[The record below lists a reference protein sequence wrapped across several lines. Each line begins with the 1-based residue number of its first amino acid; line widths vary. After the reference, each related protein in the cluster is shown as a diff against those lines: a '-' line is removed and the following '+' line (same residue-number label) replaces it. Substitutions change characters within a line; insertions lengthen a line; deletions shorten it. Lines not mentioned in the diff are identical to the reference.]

1 MFAQP
6 YTQFMNNSFS
16 VDDLLLRL
24 DAIIET
30 ALDGII
36 TIDPK
41 GTIESINSS
50 GATLFGYEAADLIG
64 SNIRM
69 LMPEPYHSEHDGYLQ
84 KYLKTGEA
92 KIIGIGR
99 EVKGKRKDGTVF
111 PLRLAVSEV
120 KLSGEKMIFTGIVHD
135 LSVEKQAE
143 QKLKAYS
150 EELEEEVRRRTRELA
165 KANDQ
170 LAQSLQKE
178 MHLNE
183 LKSRFVSLASHE
195 FRTPLSTIMSSAT
208 LVDRYE
214 GANYLEK
221 RKKHISR
228 IKASVRD
235 LTGILNDFLSLEKLE
250 RGKVVPK
257 PSSFSLVELLTE
269 VIEEMQDVAQK
280 GQQILFQNE
289 CAENSALHDKNL
301 FKNILNN
308 LVSNAIK
315 YSPENTEIRVL
326 CRGSD
331 TGFSI
336 WVKDEGMGI
345 PHEEQAH
352 LFERFFRAH
361 NVENIKGTGLGLS
374 IVKEYVELMGGN
386 ISFESEEN
394 NGTTFHLELPWKAK
408 MKE

>member
-1 MFAQP
+1 M
-6 YTQFMNNSFS
+6 YNSAS
-16 VDDLLLRL
+16 SEDLLLRL

-36 TIDPK
+36 TIDP
-41 GTIESINSS
+41 GGIIESINTA
-50 GATLFGYEAADLIG
+50 GAKLFEYAAEELIG
-64 SNIRM
+64 ENINI
-69 LMPEPYHSEHDGYLQ
+69 LMPEPDHSAHDSYLNN
-84 KYLKTGEA
+84 YLETGKA

-99 EVKGKRKDGTVF
+99 EVKGKKKDGTIF

-120 KLSGEKMIFTGIVHD
+120 QLSGEYKIFTGILHD
-135 LSVEKQAE
+135 LTAEKVAE
-143 QKLKAYS
+143 EKMKKYS
-150 EELEEEVRRRTRELA
+150 EELEREVQRRTQELA
-165 KANDQ
+165 DANLQ
-170 LAQSLQKE
+170 LEESLKKE

-214 GANYLEK
+214 EANYLEK
-221 RKKHISR
+221 RKKHTAR

-257 PSSFSLVELLTE
+257 PSSFILVEVLVE
-269 VIEEMQDVAQK
+269 IIEEMQDVAKK
-280 GQQILFQNE
+280 GQKLRFQNE
-289 CAENSALHDKNL
+289 CADRGTLHDKSL

-308 LVSNAIK
+308 LISNAIK
-315 YSPENTEIRVL
+315 YSPEDTQIHIF
-326 CRGSD
+326 CRGAEA
-331 TGFSI
+331 GFSI

-345 PHEEQAH
+345 PQEEQAH

-374 IVKEYVELMGGN
+374 IVKEYVDLMGGR
-386 ISFESEEN
+386 ISFQSKEN
-394 NGTTFHLELPWKAK
+394 QGTTFHLELPWKAIK
-408 MKE
+408 KE